1 MSAGSIAGL
10 LGQVARQLLGRCGGR
25 GPALATLAVV
35 VGLGTSARGLTA
47 QQIPLRAGLKLEY
60 AHKNFDKE
68 RESQLLVEVL
78 SRGADEAV
86 LQGRWLDS
94 APRTTPVEER
104 VSRREMLGAR
114 TLSYG
119 RQAPVDTVDRRP
131 RTIAMAS
138 QRMLRALRASGTADA
153 SVPILTGPTPIIVDG
168 TFRLVSARPDTLEL
182 IVEGAPR
189 RLVTLHARGE
199 FVNVMQGIRVQGDW
213 WFLDDTIDA
222 WMVKNESTSGQGR
235 TFRMVLASAG
245 SAPAQERRVEDQLEK
260 ACRASVYGFYF
271 ASGSAALQPASAE
284 TFRTVAD
291 VLRKHP
297 DWTLT
302 VEGHTDSIGG
312 AAFNKQLSE
321 RRASAVVRELT
332 SKYAV
337 AVNRLQPAGLGLSR
351 PAAPNGTLEGR
362 ARNRRVELVR
372 PCSGRS

>member
-1 MSAGSIAGL
+1 MNRH
-10 LGQVARQLLGRCGGR
+10 ARRSGRQH
-25 GPALATLAVV
+25 LAMTLAVV
-35 VGLGTSARGLTA
+35 VGLVGAARTLPA

-60 AHKNFDKE
+60 AHKNFTKD

-86 LQGRWLDS
+86 LQSRWLDS
-94 APRTTPVEER
+94 AARATPMEER

-119 RQAPVDTVDRRP
+119 RQAPVDTIDRRP

-138 QRMLRALRASGTADA
+138 QRMLRALRSSGTADA
-153 SVPILTGPTPIIVDG
+153 SVPMIMGPTSIIVDG
-168 TFRLVSARPDTLEL
+168 TFRLVSPRPDTLEL

-199 FVNVMQGIRVQGDW
+199 FVNVVQGIRVQGDW
-213 WFLDDTIDA
+213 WFLDDTTDA
-222 WMVKNESTSGQGR
+222 WMVKNESTIEQGR
-235 TFRMVLASAG
+235 TFKMVLASAG
-245 SAPAQERRVEDQLEK
+245 SAATEERRVEDQLDK

-284 TFRTVAD
+284 TFRTVAG

-321 RRASAVVRELT
+321 RRAGAVVRELT
-332 SKYAV
+332 SKHAV
-337 AVNRLQPAGLGLSR
+337 AASRLQPAGLGLSR

-372 PCSGRS
+372 PCNGRS